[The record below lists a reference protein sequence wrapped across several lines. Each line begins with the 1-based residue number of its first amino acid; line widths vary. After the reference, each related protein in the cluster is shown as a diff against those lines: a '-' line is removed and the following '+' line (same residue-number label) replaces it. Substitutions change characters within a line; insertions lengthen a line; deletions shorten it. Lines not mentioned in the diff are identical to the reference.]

1 MLQPGSGYP
10 LERVCMRSP
19 LLFDYSLA
27 FARPLG
33 EFEFE
38 LKIDGATEKI
48 INHQRH
54 LSKARPVDPDHS

>member
-1 MLQPGSGYP
+1 M
-10 LERVCMRSP
+10 
-19 LLFDYSLA
+19 
-27 FARPLG
+27 G

-54 LSKARPVDPDHS
+54 LSKARPVESDHS